1 MRVGTEGTD
10 AGRRAGVTDFVARNA
25 HMLAVGAV
33 VLVLS
38 MLAYVRVPLLP
49 YIGHDLS
56 MSAADLGLMTTVF
69 AVGRLCADIP
79 AGRLSDLRSVG
90 WMLGGAAGLL
100 GAASIAL
107 ASATAS
113 SVVLVASFFL
123 GVSSAVVNTTGMV
136 YFAESATAERRGRS
150 MAGFSAALLGGQALG
165 PAAGGVLAS
174 FWGWRAA
181 LAVGATLAAAVGTA
195 VLLRSLLRRR
205 GTSQGPRRMPPAD
218 AGRLT
223 NPLPLREQALL
234 YFVPF
239 AMFFTFGAMPQT
251 LVPIIGADEFHL
263 SVGVIGLVLGVGGVC
278 RFVGAMIGGVVSDR
292 ISRKAALIPALLS
305 QAAGVALLA
314 LEGSLWAWVA
324 ALVVMSLAS
333 FSIAVAATMLV
344 DRTHGRRSGRRLGPF
359 RFAGDL
365 GLIAGPLTASL
376 VYEHY
381 GQRPAALLVAGVLLA
396 CAAASA
402 FGLRE
407 TRWLGADGEG
417 ALLGRTGMSGE
428 EQ

>member
-1 MRVGTEGTD
+1 VKD
-10 AGRRAGVTDFVARNA
+10 AGRAARLSDFGARNA
-25 HMLAVGAV
+25 QVLGVGAV

-38 MLAYVRVPLLP
+38 MLAYIRVPLLP
-49 YIGHDLS
+49 YIGDDLS

-69 AVGRLCADIP
+69 ALGRLCADIP

-90 WMLGGAAGLL
+90 WTFGAAAALL
-100 GAASIAL
+100 GM
-107 ASATAS
+107 ASATLAVAQVS
-113 SVVLVASFFL
+113 WVVMVAAYFL
-123 GVSSAVVNTTGMV
+123 GVSSAVVNTAGMV
-136 YFAESATAERRGRS
+136 YFAESATADRRGRS
-150 MAGFSAALLGGQALG
+150 MAGFSAALLGGQSLG
-165 PAAGGVLAS
+165 PAAGGVLAT
-174 FWGWRAA
+174 FWGWRVA
-181 LAVGATLAAAVGTA
+181 LAVGAALALIVGAAV
-195 VLLRSLLRRR
+195 VVRSLLRRHPASPR
-205 GTSQGPRRMPPAD
+205 PGLAPAEGRQGTHHVPV
-218 AGRLT
+218 
-223 NPLPLREQALL
+223 REQAIL

-251 LVPIIGADEFHL
+251 LVPIIGADEFGL
-263 SVGVIGLVLGVGGVC
+263 SVGVIGLVLGAGGLC

-344 DRTHGRRSGRRLGPF
+344 DRTHGRRSGRKLGPF

-365 GLIAGPLTASL
+365 GLIAGPVTASL
-376 VYEHY
+376 VYENF
-381 GQRPAALLVAGVLLA
+381 GQRPAALLVAGVLLV
-396 CAAASA
+396 CALASA
-402 FGLRE
+402 LGLRE
-407 TRWLGADGEG
+407 TRWLGSERDRSGFG
-417 ALLGRTGMSGE
+417 STALSAE

>member
-1 MRVGTEGTD
+1 MARHSQVLSVGGI
-10 AGRRAGVTDFVARNA
+10 
-25 HMLAVGAV
+25 

-49 YIGHDLS
+49 YIGEDLS

-69 AVGRLCADIP
+69 ALGRLCADIP
-79 AGRLSDLRSVG
+79 AGRLSDLRSVA

-100 GAASIAL
+100 GVASITL
-107 ASATAS
+107 AAANAPW
-113 SVVLVASFFL
+113 VVLVAAYFL
-123 GVSSAVVNTTGMV
+123 GVSSATVNTTGMV
-136 YFAESATAERRGRS
+136 YFAEAASAERRGRS

-165 PAAGGVLAS
+165 PAAGGALAS
-174 FWGWRAA
+174 FSGWRSA
-181 LAVGATLAAAVGTA
+181 LAVGAGVAAVVSVTIL
-195 VLLRSLLRRR
+195 VRSLFRRVPSSER
-205 GTSQGPRRMPPAD
+205 PSPVPSDESPRVGA
-218 AGRLT
+218 T
-223 NPLPLREQALL
+223 LPRREQAIL

-251 LVPIIGADEFHL
+251 LVPIIGADEFDL
-263 SVGVIGLVLGVGGVC
+263 TVGVIGLVLGIGGVC
-278 RFVGAMIGGVVSDR
+278 RFIGAMIGGVVSDR

-314 LEGSLWAWVA
+314 VEGSLWAWVA

-344 DRTHGRRSGRRLGPF
+344 DRTHGRRSGRKLGPF

-365 GLIAGPLTASL
+365 GLIAGPVTASL
-376 VYEHY
+376 VYEHF
-381 GQRPAALLVAGVLLA
+381 GQRPAALLVTGVLLV
-396 CAAASA
+396 CAVAST

-407 TRWLGADGEG
+407 TRWLSPEPERP
-417 ALLGRTGMSGE
+417 LLGRAGMSGE

>member
-1 MRVGTEGTD
+1 MLSVGGI
-10 AGRRAGVTDFVARNA
+10 
-25 HMLAVGAV
+25 

-49 YIGHDLS
+49 YIGEDLS

-69 AVGRLCADIP
+69 ALGRLCADIP
-79 AGRLSDLRSVG
+79 AGRLSDLRSVA

-100 GAASIAL
+100 GVASITL
-107 ASATAS
+107 AAANAPW
-113 SVVLVASFFL
+113 VVLVAAYFL
-123 GVSSAVVNTTGMV
+123 GVSSATVNTTGMV
-136 YFAESATAERRGRS
+136 YFAEAASAERRGRS

-174 FWGWRAA
+174 FSGWRTA
-181 LAVGATLAAAVGTA
+181 LAVGAGVAAAVSITIL
-195 VLLRSLLRRR
+195 VRSLLRRVPASER
-205 GTSQGPRRMPPAD
+205 ASAAASDESPRVGA
-218 AGRLT
+218 T
-223 NPLPLREQALL
+223 LPRREQAIL

-251 LVPIIGADEFHL
+251 LVPIIGADEFDL
-263 SVGVIGLVLGVGGVC
+263 TVGVIGLVLGIGGVC
-278 RFVGAMIGGVVSDR
+278 RFIGAMIGGVVSDR

-314 LEGSLWAWVA
+314 VEGSLWAWVA

-344 DRTHGRRSGRRLGPF
+344 DRTHGRRSGRKLGPF

-365 GLIAGPLTASL
+365 GLITGPVTASL
-376 VYEHY
+376 VYEHF
-381 GQRPAALLVAGVLLA
+381 GQRPAALLVTGVLLL
-396 CAAASA
+396 CAVAST

-407 TRWLGADGEG
+407 TRWLSPEPEG
-417 ALLGRTGMSGE
+417 PLLGRSGMSGE